1 MKKIKNKLY
10 VCKMHILRIYD
21 RFETQIKSI
30 ALAIGIVAVIVIA
43 CIGLSDVFT
52 ASHNV
57 ARRATVDTQTL
68 SQYDLIQIDNS
79 DLYYHKDTK
88 IVYMIVLIR
97 DGVFG
102 EGYTLMN
109 EYYSENGK
117 LCRYIDGQITE
128 ID

>member
-1 MKKIKNKLY
+1 ML
-10 VCKMHILRIYD
+10 LP
-21 RFETQIKSI
+21 
-30 ALAIGIVAVIVIA
+30 
-43 CIGLSDVFT
+43 CISLSHVLT

-57 ARRATVDTQTL
+57 ARRAIIDTQTL

-79 DLYYHKDTK
+79 DLYYHEDTK
-88 IVYMIVLIR
+88 IVYMVVLIR

>member
-1 MKKIKNKLY
+1 MKNIKDKLY
-10 VCKMHILRIYD
+10 VCKMHIFRIYN
-21 RFETQIKSI
+21 RFETRIKST
-30 ALAIGIVAVIVIA
+30 ALAIVIVAAIVVSGI
-43 CIGLSDVFT
+43 CLSHILT

-57 ARRATVDTQTL
+57 ARRATVDTETL
-68 SQYDLIQIDNS
+68 SQYKLIQIDNS
-79 DLYYHKDTK
+79 DLYYHEDTN

-117 LCRYIDGQITE
+117 LCRYIDGQMIE

>member
-1 MKKIKNKLY
+1 MKKIKDKLY
-10 VCKMHILRIYD
+10 VCKMHIFRIYD
-21 RFETQIKSI
+21 RFETKIKSI
-30 ALAIGIVAVIVIA
+30 ALAIMIVAVIVGA
-43 CIGLSDVFT
+43 CIGLSHIFT

-57 ARRATVDTQTL
+57 ARRSTIDTGTL

-88 IVYMIVLIR
+88 IVYMVVLIR

-117 LCRYIDGQITE
+117 LCRYVDDQMIE

>member
-1 MKKIKNKLY
+1 MKKIKDKLY
-10 VCKMHILRIYD
+10 VYKMHIFRIYD

-30 ALAIGIVAVIVIA
+30 ALAIMIVSVIVVA
-43 CIGLSDVFT
+43 CISLSHVLT

-57 ARRATVDTQTL
+57 ARRATVDTKTL
-68 SQYDLIQIDNS
+68 SQYKLIQIDNS
-79 DLYYHKDTK
+79 DLYYHEDTK

-109 EYYSENGK
+109 EYYSKDGK
-117 LCRYIDGQITE
+117 LCRYADGQMIE